1 MISGHAAVVVPWTTS
16 SGMSSF
22 VMGVSRPSDSTLIEW
37 PWFARMRKLRGS
49 ESSWVAASFA
59 AEAASSAVV
68 ESQAE
73 AEAVETGMSEK
84 RCLSFSATMVRSS
97 GKVTLRDLRV
107 RVWSWIMLR
116 KGVGEGTL

>member
-49 ESSWVAASFA
+49 ESSWVAASFV

-68 ESQAE
+68 ESL

-97 GKVTLRDLRV
+97 GKVTLRDLRM